1 VNRGD
6 WFRNTSWDPEIEN
19 AFFKKLARARDKCQY
34 LRIQASTLSS
44 RSPDVALRLLDQ
56 YFSLGEHFDIAQA
69 YVDRATAFLRL
80 NQLDSAILAYEAAL
94 AREASHPNVQTQAYL
109 ELPFLV
115 AKERLSQHY
124 DRAIALLETHENRVT
139 FPVDR
144 FRWNCAFALIR
155 SEQGD
160 RWAAREA
167 ARRALAASSEGHS
180 GFRYHPEVG
189 LVAKI
194 DGPLRKRLTELA
206 A

>member
-1 VNRGD
+1 MNHGD

-34 LRIQASTLSS
+34 LRIQASTLAS

-94 AREASHPNVQTQAYL
+94 TREASHPNLQTQAYL

-124 DRAIALLETHENRVT
+124 DRAMALLEAHKNRVT
-139 FPVDR
+139 FPADR
-144 FRWNCAFALIR
+144 FRWNCALALIR

-160 RWAAREA
+160 RWAAQEA

-194 DGPLRKRLTELA
+194 DEPLRKRLNELA